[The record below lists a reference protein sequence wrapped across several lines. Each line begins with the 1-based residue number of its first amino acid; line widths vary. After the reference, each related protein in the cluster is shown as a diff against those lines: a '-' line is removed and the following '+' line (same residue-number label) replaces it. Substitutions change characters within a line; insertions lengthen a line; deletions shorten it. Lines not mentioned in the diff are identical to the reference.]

1 MIVMLSLHHLTS
13 VSVTLS
19 ARHAPSVRV
28 PIVTGSS
35 RCKTGSYLRR
45 PPATAPPEPAM
56 GMDHRWGRR
65 LPTDVAVQ
73 VIAKSGARGTGR
85 MANVSLTGAYLETQM
100 TLRPLSLVYLES
112 ADRNLANGMCKRIAA
127 SVVRHDGRGVGLEWC
142 EPQTKAA
149 DVNSL

>member
-1 MIVMLSLHHLTS
+1 
-13 VSVTLS
+13 
-19 ARHAPSVRV
+19 
-28 PIVTGSS
+28 
-35 RCKTGSYLRR
+35 
-45 PPATAPPEPAM
+45 M

-100 TLRPLSLVYLES
+100 TLRPLSLVYLEA
-112 ADRNLANGMCKRIAA
+112 ADRKLADGIGKRIAA
-127 SVVRHDGRGVGLEWC
+127 SVVRHDARGVGLEWC

-149 DVNSL
+149 DVNALLAALGGATVDEMVGGYDRHYQSPGSERERAARSAWTRNS